1 MKTFL
6 VPITMVLV
14 ILAQSACSVYKASTQ
29 PGPADLQGLGIG
41 VLRQQVIARL
51 GAPKFSDVDPQGR
64 KQDMFE
70 FQSGFHQGSKA
81 RVILYLAADVF
92 TLGLAELILWPMELT
107 VMERATCIANA
118 TYGRSQKVETWNVNK
133 KGSDGGIQDC

>member
-81 RVILYLAADVF
+81 RVILYLAADFF
-92 TLGLAELILWPMELT
+92 TLGLAELILWPVELT
-107 VMERATCIANA
+107 VMERAACIANA
-118 TYGRSQKVETWNVNK
+118 TYDQSHKVETWSVTK
-133 KGSDGGIQDC
+133 KGSEGGVQDC